1 MGVFENLGGM
11 LGALANDDFD
21 TAGERW
27 GRAVDELFNSD
38 SENKAPRARKWI
50 TTCKKCG
57 FRFQQRQATMEP
69 DPSGIY
75 RCPDCGQKGPLKK
88 PNGWSHS

>member
-21 TAGERW
+21 TAGEKW
-27 GRAVDELFNSD
+27 GRAVDELINSD
-38 SENKAPRARKWI
+38 SGKSSSGARKWV

-57 FRFQQRQATMEP
+57 CMFQQKHATVEP

-75 RCPDCGQKGPLKK
+75 RCPDCGQKGPHKK
-88 PNGWSHS
+88 PNGWSYS